1 MNKKQQEKLAK
12 QWLEPIDSTLADL
25 LDKADRMTIGAFR
38 DEVAKVI
45 ERIPNMFYLLDKK
58 ALETALEDAMGDAA
72 IKAIKRNL

>member
-1 MNKKQQEKLAK
+1 MNQKQQDKLAK

-58 ALETALEDAMGDAA
+58 ALETALENAMGEAA
-72 IKAIKRNL
+72 IKAIEKNL

>member
-1 MNKKQQEKLAK
+1 MTQQEQDRLAK
-12 QWLEPIDSTLADL
+12 QWLDPIDSTLADL

-58 ALETALEDAMGDAA
+58 ALETALENAMGEAA
-72 IKAIKRNL
+72 IRAIEKNL

>member
-1 MNKKQQEKLAK
+1 MTQKEQDRLAK
-12 QWLEPIDSTLADL
+12 QWLDPIDSTLADL

-58 ALETALEDAMGDAA
+58 ALETALENAMGEAA
-72 IKAIKRNL
+72 IRAIEKNL

>member
-1 MNKKQQEKLAK
+1 MTKKQQDKLAK
-12 QWLEPIDSTLADL
+12 VWLEPIDSTLADL

-58 ALETALEDAMGDAA
+58 ALESALEDAMGQAA
-72 IKAIKRNL
+72 IESIKKNL